1 MATASANF
9 TVILSDRNRHIRE
22 LLAREF
28 SREGFAVKDCGTG
41 REAARLAG
49 SGADVLVADA
59 DLPDMDALSVLR
71 LVRREL
77 PGLPALVHAHDAQ
90 EAGASLEEPLVF
102 FVARADDP
110 TVLVRAV
117 RKVLEGETT
126 AAAQTRGPEERQG

>member
-1 MATASANF
+1 MAPASAIF
-9 TVILSDRNRHIRE
+9 TVILADRNRRIRE

-28 SREGFAVKDCGTG
+28 ARAGFTVKDCGTG
-41 REAARLAG
+41 REAACLAA

-71 LVRREL
+71 LVRRVV

-117 RKVLEGETT
+117 RRVLESEIPG
-126 AAAQTRGPEERQG
+126 AATIRGPEDRQG